1 MYRTGTDE
9 AGNRTWRRGYAREAA
24 AGGEAVGR
32 GPGRPEP
39 TCAHAHR
46 GRAQREA
53 RGHAAAVRPAAW
65 RQQEAPRR
73 FRLPGTRPNSPR
85 LLCRLGEL

>member
-9 AGNRTWRRGYAREAA
+9 AGNRTWRRGYALEAA
-24 AGGEAVGR
+24 AEGEAVGR
-32 GPGRPEP
+32 GPRRPEP
-39 TCAHAHR
+39 TRAHARR
-46 GRAQREA
+46 GRGQRGA
-53 RGHAAAVRPAAW
+53 RGHTAAARPAAW

-73 FRLPGTRPNSPR
+73 FPLPGTRPNSPR